1 MNDESLNNNLEYY
14 SDFKEMKDAGETE
27 SLESN
32 KRINLLKKKK
42 EKIELLDWLYKSSQE
57 PPEIRKYIQGL
68 ESIANLKNHSMFNRF
83 LILKQRPGAK
93 YVLDPKQ
100 WAEKH
105 ERRPKPN
112 AIPIIY
118 FINYGPYKYVYD
130 YSDTIG
136 DKSINTNLF
145 SVKQKEAIVD
155 AMTISQLVTT
165 LENRFRIQV
174 KYVDLGITNFG
185 NVARIKMY
193 SSKKNIKAFLG
204 DELVDFSIHVAKHL
218 SPPEQLAVI
227 CHELA
232 HIYCGH
238 IGEVSREYE
247 NKNGEKQKEIIFEG
261 RADLGK
267 GTEEF
272 EADAVSF
279 LILSSFDLYPNSDEY
294 IKGYLSKQKIKQME
308 KERFSDY
315 YIMEATKRIELI
327 IKSLGINYHTLKRKK
342 QIKQIQNF
350 KDRVFTLIIK
360 FIHSILN
367 LFRLGL
373 IKVLEYLI
381 KALEYLLE
389 YLLKLLK
396 KPLEYL
402 LKLLKKP

>member
-1 MNDESLNNNLEYY
+1 MNNMNDEYLEDNLNYY
-14 SDFKEMKDAGETE
+14 SDLKEMSSEEDLFGAIKTSKAPET
-27 SLESN
+27 N
-32 KRINLLKKKK
+32 KRLNLLKKKK

-100 WAEKH
+100 WIEKH

-118 FINYGPYKYVYD
+118 FIHRGPYKYVYD

-155 AMTISQLVTT
+155 AMTINQLVAA
-165 LENRFRIQV
+165 LENRFHIQV

-204 DELVDFSIHVAKHL
+204 DEPVYFSIHVAKHL

-238 IGEVSREYE
+238 MGEISREYE
-247 NKNGEKQKEIIFEG
+247 NKNGEKQKEVIFEG

-294 IKGYLSKQKIKQME
+294 IKGYLSKQKIKQLE

-315 YIMEATKRIELI
+315 YIMEATKKIELI
-327 IKSLGINYHTLKRKK
+327 IKSLGIEYRALKRKK
-342 QIKQIQNF
+342 QIESIKYNI
-350 KDRVFTLIIK
+350 KKLIYK
-360 FIHSILN
+360 ILCSFWN
-367 LFRLGL
+367 LLKVSL
-373 IKVLEYLI
+373 IKILEYFI
-381 KALEYLLE
+381 
-389 YLLKLLK
+389 KLLK
-396 KPLEYL
+396 K
-402 LKLLKKP
+402 